1 MDFDKYQYEAGLT
14 CLPTAQNMNYL
25 IPGLAAEAGEVAGKY
40 AKFIRDE
47 THMIHFRNELFSEL
61 GDVLWFVAQLC
72 EQNGFDMSAVAAA
85 NIRKLADRQ
94 QRNVLKG
101 SGDER

>member
-1 MDFDKYQYEAGLT
+1 MDFDKYQFETNETALS
-14 CLPTAQNMNYL
+14 TAQKLEYL

-47 THMIHFRNELFSEL
+47 TAYRILRDDLFKEL
-61 GDVLWFVAQLC
+61 GDVLWFVAQIC
-72 EQNGFDMSAVAAA
+72 ENLDLDMSMVAEA
-85 NIRKLADRQ
+85 NLRKLQDRKN
-94 QRNVLKG
+94 RNVLGG